1 MELSGIYKKDKLY
14 NIHSPAAKISPP
26 PVPEGYNRV
35 AVLYEYPE
43 AEELPQDK
51 VAFMAK
57 VIEAGMKLQPA
68 QTLTANLSYSALT
81 LQKLAEEYGTQ
92 RVVIFGTGWME
103 HLRNAHIDKND
114 ISLLYGMKVLI
125 TDPLD
130 TINTNDNA
138 KKTFWG
144 QLKKLFI

>member
-14 NIHSPAAKISPP
+14 DIHSPAAKIPP
-26 PVPEGYNRV
+26 PPIPEGYNRV

-43 AEELPQDK
+43 AEELPRDK

-68 QTLTANLSYSALT
+68 HTLTANLSYSALT

-92 RVVIFGTGWME
+92 RVVIFGADWIS
-103 HLRNAHIDKND
+103 HLRNAHIDKNE
-114 ISLLYGMKVLI
+114 ICLLYGMRVLC
-125 TDPLD
+125 TDTLD
-130 TINTNDNA
+130 VINANDTA
-138 KKTFWG
+138 KKNFWG
-144 QLKKLFI
+144 QLKKLF

>member
-1 MELSGIYKKDKLY
+1 MEINAIYKKDKLY
-14 NIHSPAAKISPP
+14 DIPSPAAKTPAP
-26 PVPEGYNRV
+26 ERPEGYNRV

-43 AEELPQDK
+43 AAELPADK
-51 VAFMAK
+51 VAFLAK

-68 QTLTANLSYSALT
+68 QTLTANLSHTTLT
-81 LQKLAEEYGTQ
+81 LQKLAEEYSTQ

-103 HLRNAHIDKND
+103 RLRNAHIDKND

-138 KKTFWG
+138 KKIFWNS
-144 QLKKLFI
+144 LKKLF